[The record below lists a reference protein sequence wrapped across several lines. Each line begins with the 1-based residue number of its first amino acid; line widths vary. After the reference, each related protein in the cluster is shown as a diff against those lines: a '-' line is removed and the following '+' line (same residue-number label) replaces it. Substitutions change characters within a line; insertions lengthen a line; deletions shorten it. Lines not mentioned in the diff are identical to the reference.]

1 MYNEVVVLCPL
12 CGIRRARRGCPA
24 LGKQICAVCCGTKRL
39 VEIRC
44 PSDCSWLA
52 SSREHPAAVVVR
64 REQRDLGVLMHA
76 ARDFSQQ
83 QSRLFFLVSKFL
95 LGYESPH
102 LQPVIDDDVTDATT
116 ALAASFETELR
127 GVIYEHR
134 PSSSSGERLSTALKP
149 VLAEAGK
156 GAGSSFTRDAAVVLR
171 QFEPAVRQA
180 RDHDRENRR
189 AFLDLLGRTI
199 GRYPSSEDASPES
212 QESPR
217 LIVP

>member
-1 MYNEVVVLCPL
+1 MYNDVVVLCPL

-64 REQRDLGVLMHA
+64 REQRDISVLMQA

-95 LGYESPH
+95 LGYE
-102 LQPVIDDDVTDATT
+102 
-116 ALAASFETELR
+116 
-127 GVIYEHR
+127 
-134 PSSSSGERLSTALKP
+134 
-149 VLAEAGK
+149 
-156 GAGSSFTRDAAVVLR
+156 
-171 QFEPAVRQA
+171 
-180 RDHDRENRR
+180 
-189 AFLDLLGRTI
+189 
-199 GRYPSSEDASPES
+199 
-212 QESPR
+212 
-217 LIVP
+217 